1 MEEPVG
7 PVFCALCAREAP
19 CEHNLRSEQ
28 TFNGEEAG
36 QTTTNLNE
44 TFFIHKSSKKDLK
57 RHKFSHGALTCKI
70 THVPAV
76 ADSVS
81 WPPLWHITPVA
92 DFDKSAG
99 S

>member
-1 MEEPVG
+1 MEGPVG

-19 CEHNLRSEQ
+19 YEHNSRSEG
-28 TFNGEEAG
+28 TFNGAESG
-36 QTTTNLNE
+36 QPTTDLNK

-57 RHKFSHGALTCKI
+57 GHKFSHGYLVCKI
-70 THVPAV
+70 NHVPAV
-76 ADSVS
+76 SDSVS
-81 WPPLWHITPVA
+81 WPPSWQIAPVA